1 MKESFLETLR
11 KDAAETERPPREG
24 AEAEEVMSPDSR
36 PSSSKR
42 HRAGQEARREGRG
55 KGVKKSRTSGLPI
68 VDIGSDEKETTVIPG
83 DEGAGEKQ
91 FVFFTLT
98 SPEF

>member
-1 MKESFLETLR
+1 MKCCSDLFDQIDGAVKESFLETRR

-42 HRAGQEARREGRG
+42 HRAGTASPS
-55 KGVKKSRTSGLPI
+55 SRSSPYRNILQ
-68 VDIGSDEKETTVIPG
+68 VFQQCRQDVV
-83 DEGAGEKQ
+83 GEK
-91 FVFFTLT
+91 T
-98 SPEF
+98 PAKNC